1 MAKAVEW
8 VKIKIKSLE
17 LTWSDFFLA
26 LGFVC
31 FVPFA
36 ALSWLFMVTWDPTE
50 IAFKPWMMI
59 TCFSISAISWG
70 FYFYIE
76 IKKGNIKNNFFTWA
90 FVFFLIFSMVSVLV
104 QPAHSS
110 IDVEVKRATPLTWSF
125 YGEGIKEGDIVN
137 VKLEIPGPHKLF
149 FCFASML
156 ITTFVYIALMVF
168 PKRLKSLK
176 FLIFVGICIFGFL
189 LILATYSYITEAEK
203 YPRFIKLFF
212 AGDFE
217 TIQNSNSIYSF
228 IAHRVPYGACMMLG
242 FIYVLVMHSI
252 TKNNYLFIASV
263 FFYINMIFSYC
274 KTALS
279 LSLLIY
285 LLYFIFLLVVG
296 YKDYKKRNLTILICI
311 GSFLL
316 IGLVIVSISLLTKGA
331 FLPLIYKV
339 FVSLTNSE
347 TLNTR
352 RYIWGNINLLLK
364 DGWWIIGRGF
374 GTYNHI
380 LYPMNILNGD
390 NVCPSHSSYYAVLGA
405 GGIFNLLGFLG
416 LYIYFGYVFYK
427 CFKVDKILTI
437 KLSFGFLVFLL
448 YSFTEGVNYLIVFF
462 TIPLLFYY
470 SLIKNGYVSKEE

>member
-1 MAKAVEW
+1 
-8 VKIKIKSLE
+8 
-17 LTWSDFFLA
+17 
-26 LGFVC
+26 
-31 FVPFA
+31 
-36 ALSWLFMVTWDPTE
+36 
-50 IAFKPWMMI
+50 
-59 TCFSISAISWG
+59 
-70 FYFYIE
+70 
-76 IKKGNIKNNFFTWA
+76 
-90 FVFFLIFSMVSVLV
+90 
-104 QPAHSS
+104 
-110 IDVEVKRATPLTWSF
+110 
-125 YGEGIKEGDIVN
+125 
-137 VKLEIPGPHKLF
+137 
-149 FCFASML
+149 
-156 ITTFVYIALMVF
+156 
-168 PKRLKSLK
+168 
-176 FLIFVGICIFGFL
+176 
-189 LILATYSYITEAEK
+189 
-203 YPRFIKLFF
+203 
-212 AGDFE
+212 
-217 TIQNSNSIYSF
+217 
-228 IAHRVPYGACMMLG
+228 MLG

-296 YKDYKKRNLTILICI
+296 YKDHKKRNLTILICI

-339 FVSLTNSE
+339 FASLTNSE

-437 KLSFGFLVFLL
+437 KLSFGFLAFLL